1 MFVMVRQTPSLNFL
15 HIIILLTPMLNFTL
29 TLDLVYTAITRAR
42 KWFTVVDAKRGV
54 LKEAVVR
61 EVARV
66 SGVGG

>member
-1 MFVMVRQTPSLNFL
+1 
-15 HIIILLTPMLNFTL
+15 MLNFTL